1 METGFKKILLFIK
14 RINLSIFAWV
24 FYFTVHAQCLPIHT
38 IIDSSVN
45 TRKSS
50 LLNDIQKLKI
60 FYNLKKTIESCKIPK
75 DSVYAGILN
84 EIAVIEFTENND
96 YNKAISYT
104 LDALKINTSS
114 DAGSSLHYAID
125 NYSFLGDYY
134 RELMLYQKA
143 ISNYDSAI
151 YLAEKITPGAE
162 LILYC
167 KLYKANSLF
176 RFGDFQKCIEESFNG
191 SISALKM
198 KKEVYYTEFL
208 NQKAQSEYYQNNL
221 PSALSDIELIIKTAT
236 SSNDRYQLA
245 SALKTKAKIFQ
256 KKGDFSKADLL
267 FRQCIS
273 IRTLI
278 GANNQIANDYADWGD
293 FYMNSLGNYNE
304 AKKCFYKTIEYTA
317 KDKNNSK
324 LALPYVSL
332 GEICFNKHEYKDA
345 EKYYL
350 KALKELNAANTKNI
364 LENQPA
370 SFFNLIGN
378 KNLVTD
384 LLVNKAKL
392 LLQFFKLSKDRK
404 YLTAYLQTAMVTDSV
419 ITQTRHEQLGEQ
431 SKLYWRD
438 NTRDFFTE
446 VMEACYLS
454 GDTKS
459 AFYFL
464 EKSRSVLLNDKLNEL
479 GASEKLPDSM
489 LLKERIL
496 KIEIITEQ
504 QKLADLNSN
513 TEEYNKQ
520 YSNVITARTKLDNFT
535 KSLETKYPAYY
546 QYKYADEVPKL
557 DSLKKY
563 LSLNH
568 QSFVHYFTND
578 TVAYILSITAGNTR
592 IFKLDKNNFHR
603 EEINGFINFCSNK
616 DSLNYYY
623 TSFKAL
629 SNSIY
634 KTLFQPLNLPKGRV
648 IICSDNFLLPFEAL
662 YTDPKNGHFLIQD
675 YTFSYAYSATY
686 LLKRFTDFPA
696 KGNFI
701 GFAPVSFQKYLDVPD
716 LKNSATALANS
727 ADYYNNNLLLI
738 KNDATKNNF
747 IQKIAG
753 YTIVNVF
760 SHASADSSD
769 KEPKLYMQDSTINLS
784 ELQLLNT
791 KPATKLVVLSACQ
804 TNVGKNATGEG
815 IYSLA
820 RGFTAAGIPSIAAT
834 LWNADE
840 DMIYEISAN
849 FHKYLSQRMSK
860 DSALQKAKIDFIKNN
875 NSEKALPYYWANM
888 VLIGNTE
895 PLKLLPDQNTQ
906 WLWIAIVSGTVLAF
920 ATFILLKRKRHN
932 TQ

>member
-1 METGFKKILLFIK
+1 MGIYEYYVNKNYDLCIALTLK
-14 RINLSIFAWV
+14 S
-24 FYFTVHAQCLPIHT
+24 VH
-38 IIDSSVN
+38 
-45 TRKSS
+45 
-50 LLNDIQKLKI
+50 
-60 FYNLKKTIESCKIPK
+60 
-75 DSVYAGILN
+75 
-84 EIAVIEFTENND
+84 
-96 YNKAISYT
+96 
-104 LDALKINTSS
+104 INTSEKK
-114 DAGSSLHYAID
+114 GSSKTGSIKGYNNLGYYFKDLMLFDKALAYHDSAIIIAKKITGTNEAILEAKLD
-125 NYSFLGDYY
+125 NTNIYFFLGDYH
-134 RELMLYQKA
+134 
-143 ISNYDSAI
+143 
-151 YLAEKITPGAE
+151 
-162 LILYC
+162 
-167 KLYKANSLF
+167 
-176 RFGDFQKCIEESFNG
+176 KCIEESTLGLNY
-191 SISALKM
+191 SLENNDSS
-198 KKEVYYTEFL
+198 YYIDFL
-208 NQKAQSEYYQNNL
+208 VQRAQSFVFEKRF
-221 PSALSDIELIIKTAT
+221 SEALSDVEIIIKYGKNPFA
-236 SSNDRYQLA
+236 LA
-245 SALKTKAKIFQ
+245 SAIKTKGLISEKQ
-256 KKGDFSKADLL
+256 KDFTKAELFFKHAIQERLKSGNNGQVASDYIDLGNFYLNSLHNYSKAKE
-267 FRQCIS
+267 S
-273 IRTLI
+273 
-278 GANNQIANDYADWGD
+278 YH
-293 FYMNSLGNYNE
+293 
-304 AKKCFYKTIEYTA
+304 KTIEYA
-317 KDKNNSK
+317 KKDKDFSR
-324 LALPYVSL
+324 LAAAHINL
-332 GEICFNKHEYKDA
+332 GEAGFNEHNYKQAADFYVMA
-345 EKYYL
+345 FNDL
-350 KALKELNAANTKNI
+350 KVEASGDILKNPPT
-364 LENQPA
+364 
-370 SFFNLIGN
+370 SFLNLIGN
-378 KNLVTD
+378 KDRITV
-384 LLVNKAKL
+384 LLVNKTEL
-392 LLQFFKLSKDRK
+392 LLQIFKETKEQK
-404 YLTAYLQTAMVTDSV
+404 YIKAALETALITDSV
-419 ITQTRHEQLGEQ
+419 ITQTRHEQSGEQ
-431 SKLYWRD
+431 SKLYWR
-438 NTRDFFTE
+438 NKTRDFFSKAME
-446 VMEACYLS
+446 VCYITN
-454 GDTKS
+454 DTRH
-459 AFYFL
+459 AFYFM
-464 EKSRSVLLNDKLNEL
+464 EKSRAVLLNDKLNEL
-479 GASEKLPDSM
+479 SASSRLPEIEAA
-489 LLKERIL
+489 KERELQI
-496 KIEIITEQ
+496 KIVTEQ
-504 QKLADLNSN
+504 QKLLLLESN
-513 TEEYNKQ
+513 TPEYQRQ
-520 YSNVITARTKLDNFT
+520 YSNSINAKKNLDDFI
-535 KSLETKYPAYY
+535 KVLYQKYPAYY

-662 YTDPKNGHFLIQD
+662 YTDAKNGHFLIQD

-696 KGNFI
+696 KDNFI

-849 FHKYLSQRMSK
+849 FHKYLSQGMSK